1 VTDQQSVILWHL
13 PKNMTNYV
21 KILVKEFFTAI
32 KLEIMDC
39 CKEANITDDTLETVL
54 QANWEDNYYEE
65 QY

>member
-1 VTDQQSVILWHL
+1 MTEQQSITLWHL

-39 CKEANITDDTLETVL
+39 CKEANLSDDSIDDIL
-54 QANWEDNYYEE
+54 QANWEDNYVEE
-65 QY
+65 